1 VKNVAKVKGV
11 RKGKPRKKRR
21 PKTTPLET
29 AKLRIA
35 WVTLASKVV
44 VFLGSIVGL
53 AAAIVGLVTLLVRLQ
68 VGGDR
73 PRPDDRHAPLQKL
86 EVVEV
91 ADQPPD
97 MLLAQLRR
105 HFLPAGTVRVVDDE
119 APTCR
124 QRAAD
129 GAHAALLVCDDL
141 PLGEA
146 QPVLCQRRRRRR
158 ELHAS
163 EDCERPEADQLLP
176 LRRARADL
184 RDRVRI

>member
-1 VKNVAKVKGV
+1 MGKPTSPPTRPPPKGARAGLRNLLSVAEENRNRPRYSAGAATVKNVAKVKGV

-91 ADQPPD
+91 AD
-97 MLLAQLRR
+97 
-105 HFLPAGTVRVVDDE
+105 
-119 APTCR
+119 
-124 QRAAD
+124 
-129 GAHAALLVCDDL
+129 
-141 PLGEA
+141 
-146 QPVLCQRRRRRR
+146 
-158 ELHAS
+158 
-163 EDCERPEADQLLP
+163 
-176 LRRARADL
+176 
-184 RDRVRI
+184 